1 MKSQLQSD
9 STLERPARLRR
20 FRWIVPAHA
29 EVELKIRFSPTVP
42 GQFDQLRNF
51 EILGS
56 KRLYQ
61 LPCSATALYPSIS
74 QNPRLVFPRG
84 RKSKEKEDIISKEY
98 VMSTKQFHFGPLLCG
113 ESGEW
118 YKAQNCPGNS
128 EKLPILNDSPMEA
141 EVHFSFEKDS
151 KGETFLLDPPSM
163 RLQPKE
169 KKKLSVW
176 AYPTSAGLLG
186 DSLVCWIKDNP
197 EPAVFRLCCQGGHVK
212 LRVSPQELHFN
223 KLLLHRTDTQ
233 TLVLRNDSPLPMAW
247 HLSGLDDLGDD
258 FSASQG
264 RGIVGPRADFEV
276 KLDFKAEKIGITNK
290 MIRLE
295 VSDTENILGIV
306 QAETI
311 KVSVEVYDVNLSINM
326 PEGPD
331 GSLEFGTIN
340 VLDNKQQVLSLQN
353 KGLYDIEY
361 SFKLT
366 TGSAKR
372 GDLESPFTVR
382 PQGAVLKA
390 SRPPLKVEVLFH
402 PTTEVF
408 LESKPILLCQVS
420 CLGPAVLAQCV
431 LGA

>member
-141 EVHFSFEKDS
+141 EVHFSFENDS

-197 EPAVFRLCCQGGHVK
+197 EPAVFRLCCQGVHVK
-212 LRVSPQELHFN
+212 PGVSPQELHFN
-223 KLLLHRTDTQ
+223 KLLLHRS
-233 TLVLRNDSPLPMAW
+233 VIPRLRAL
-247 HLSGLDDLGDD
+247 
-258 FSASQG
+258 QG
-264 RGIVGPRADFEV
+264 
-276 KLDFKAEKIGITNK
+276 
-290 MIRLE
+290 
-295 VSDTENILGIV
+295 S
-306 QAETI
+306 
-311 KVSVEVYDVNLSINM
+311 
-326 PEGPD
+326 
-331 GSLEFGTIN
+331 
-340 VLDNKQQVLSLQN
+340 
-353 KGLYDIEY
+353 
-361 SFKLT
+361 
-366 TGSAKR
+366 
-372 GDLESPFTVR
+372 
-382 PQGAVLKA
+382 
-390 SRPPLKVEVLFH
+390 
-402 PTTEVF
+402 
-408 LESKPILLCQVS
+408 
-420 CLGPAVLAQCV
+420 
-431 LGA
+431 

>member
-1 MKSQLQSD
+1 
-9 STLERPARLRR
+9 
-20 FRWIVPAHA
+20 
-29 EVELKIRFSPTVP
+29 
-42 GQFDQLRNF
+42 
-51 EILGS
+51 
-56 KRLYQ
+56 
-61 LPCSATALYPSIS
+61 
-74 QNPRLVFPRG
+74 
-84 RKSKEKEDIISKEY
+84 
-98 VMSTKQFHFGPLLCG
+98 
-113 ESGEW
+113 
-118 YKAQNCPGNS
+118 
-128 EKLPILNDSPMEA
+128 MEA

-197 EPAVFRLCCQGGHVK
+197 EPVVFRLCCQGGHVK

-264 RGIVGPRADFEV
+264 RGIVGPRTDF
-276 KLDFKAEKIGITNK
+276 
-290 MIRLE
+290 E

-326 PEGPD
+326 PE
-331 GSLEFGTIN
+331 
-340 VLDNKQQVLSLQN
+340 
-353 KGLYDIEY
+353 
-361 SFKLT
+361 
-366 TGSAKR
+366 
-372 GDLESPFTVR
+372 
-382 PQGAVLKA
+382 
-390 SRPPLKVEVLFH
+390 
-402 PTTEVF
+402 
-408 LESKPILLCQVS
+408 VS
-420 CLGPAVLAQCV
+420 S
-431 LGA
+431 